1 MKNDIDFIPSG
12 DELKNLVSQQNC
24 SSTMINNL
32 LRERGLFC
40 GASDKSCTV
49 PNLITSLLSPDESFE
64 LLDSIK
70 TKEKLDKVNFRNF
83 NLKQDVD
90 LLEEVSGFIDAGMIV
105 KNGYINY
112 EITDFSDFTSL
123 DGKSNNAVIM
133 EFEICK
139 TDILDDWYITEK
151 FFKGSVEVK
160 KDNHNIT
167 DAPQLLMNVKLN
179 HTSPETKEI
188 AENVMALIEGH
199 LEKNNIIENSP
210 HRGRVLM
217 NDFENE
223 NRVKFLNE
231 LASLHIGYL
240 FYHQKID
247 DVHFNPD
254 HSTGY
259 ESQSDA
265 VTNFLEK
272 DIEQYRVK
280 GNLENIISIKWKHIH
295 PYVRV
300 TKVVASYTISHEN
313 YSGECKVAYEFSEY
327 GRKISVNPELCITF
341 INIKVKGASPS
352 KIHEIQSSIMR
363 EIELRKVELLAKYK
377 KITASEADADKD
389 VEADEDEDEEID
401 SDTESCE

>member
-24 SSTMINNL
+24 NSTMINNL
-32 LRERGLFC
+32 LKERGLFC
-40 GASDKSCTV
+40 GVAEKSGTV
-49 PNLITSLLSPDESFE
+49 PNLITSLLSPDESYD
-64 LLDSIK
+64 LLTSIK

-83 NLKQDVD
+83 NLTQDID
-90 LLEEVSGFIDAGMIV
+90 LLDEVSGFIDAGKIT
-105 KNGYINY
+105 KTGYINY
-112 EITDFSDFTSL
+112 EISDFSDFTSL
-123 DGKSNNAVIM
+123 DGRSNNSVIM

-151 FFKGSVEVK
+151 FFKGSVEIK
-160 KDNHNIT
+160 KDCNSIT
-167 DAPQLLMNVKLN
+167 GDSQLLMNVKLN

-188 AENVMALIEGH
+188 AENVISLIEGH
-199 LEKNNIIENSP
+199 LENNNIIEHSP
-210 HRGRVLM
+210 HRGKVLM
-217 NDFENE
+217 DDFENE
-223 NRVKFLNE
+223 KRVKFLNE

-259 ESQSDA
+259 EKQSDA

-272 DIEQYRVK
+272 DIDQYRVK

-300 TKVVASYTISHEN
+300 TKVVASYTISYES

-327 GRKISVNPELCITF
+327 GRKTPVNPELCITF

-352 KIHEIQSSIMR
+352 KIHDIQSNIMR
-363 EIELRKVELLAKYK
+363 EIELRKVELLTKYRRV
-377 KITASEADADKD
+377 AVSE
-389 VEADEDEDEEID
+389 
-401 SDTESCE
+401 SNC

>member
-1 MKNDIDFIPSG
+1 MKNDIDFIPCG

-32 LRERGLFC
+32 LKERGLFC
-40 GASDKSCTV
+40 GVSEKSGTV
-49 PNLITSLLSPDESFE
+49 PNLITSLLSPDESYD
-64 LLDSIK
+64 LLSNIK

-83 NLKQDVD
+83 DLKQDVD
-90 LLEEVSGFIDAGMIV
+90 LLEEVSGFVDVSKIT

-112 EITDFSDFTSL
+112 EISDFSDFTSL
-123 DGKSNNAVIM
+123 DGRSNNSVIM

-151 FFKGSVEVK
+151 FFKGSVEIK
-160 KDNHNIT
+160 KDFNSIT
-167 DAPQLLMNVKLN
+167 GDSQLLMNVKLN

-188 AENVMALIEGH
+188 AENVITLIEGH
-199 LEKNNIIENSP
+199 LENNNIIEHSP

-217 NDFENE
+217 DDFENE

-259 ESQSDA
+259 EKQSDA

-272 DIEQYRVK
+272 DIDQYRVK

-300 TKVVASYTISHEN
+300 TKVVASYTISYES

-327 GRKISVNPELCITF
+327 GRKTPVNPELCITF

-352 KIHEIQSSIMR
+352 KIHDIQSNIMR
-363 EIELRKVELLAKYK
+363 EIELRKVELLTKYRRV
-377 KITASEADADKD
+377 A
-389 VEADEDEDEEID
+389 
-401 SDTESCE
+401 DTESNS

>member
-24 SSTMINNL
+24 NSAMINNL
-32 LRERGLFC
+32 LKERGLFC
-40 GASDKSCTV
+40 GVSEKSSTV
-49 PNLITSLLSPDESFE
+49 PNLITSLLSPDESYD
-64 LLDSIK
+64 LLTSIK

-90 LLEEVSGFIDAGMIV
+90 LLEEVSGFVDVSKIT
-105 KNGYINY
+105 KNGYTNY
-112 EITDFSDFTSL
+112 EISDFSDFTSL
-123 DGKSNNAVIM
+123 DGRSNNSVIM

-151 FFKGSVEVK
+151 FFKGSVEIK
-160 KDNHNIT
+160 KDFNSIT
-167 DAPQLLMNVKLN
+167 GDSQLLMNVKLN
-179 HTSPETKEI
+179 HTSPETKDI
-188 AENVMALIEGH
+188 AENVITLIEGH
-199 LEKNNIIENSP
+199 LESNNIIEHSP

-217 NDFENE
+217 DDFENE
-223 NRVKFLNE
+223 KRVKFLKE
-231 LASLHIGYL
+231 LASLHVGYL

-259 ESQSDA
+259 EKQSDA

-272 DIEQYRVK
+272 DIDQYRVK

-300 TKVVASYTISHEN
+300 TKVVASYTISYES

-327 GRKISVNPELCITF
+327 GRKTPVNPELCITF

-352 KIHEIQSSIMR
+352 KIHDIQSNIMR
-363 EIELRKVELLAKYK
+363 EIELRKVELLTKYRR
-377 KITASEADADKD
+377 A
-389 VEADEDEDEEID
+389 V
-401 SDTESCE
+401 DTESNC

>member
-24 SSTMINNL
+24 NSTMINNL
-32 LRERGLFC
+32 LKERGLFC
-40 GASDKSCTV
+40 GVSEKSGTV
-49 PNLITSLLSPDESFE
+49 PNLITSLLSPDESYD
-64 LLDSIK
+64 LLTSIK

-83 NLKQDVD
+83 NLKQVVD
-90 LLEEVSGFIDAGMIV
+90 LLEEVSGFVDVGKIT

-112 EITDFSDFTSL
+112 EISDFSDFTSL
-123 DGKSNNAVIM
+123 DGRSNNSVIM

-151 FFKGSVEVK
+151 FFKGSVEIK
-160 KDNHNIT
+160 KDCNSIT
-167 DAPQLLMNVKLN
+167 GDSQLLMNVKLN

-188 AENVMALIEGH
+188 AENVITLIEGH
-199 LEKNNIIENSP
+199 LENNNIIEHSP

-217 NDFENE
+217 DDFENE
-223 NRVKFLNE
+223 KRVKFLNE

-259 ESQSDA
+259 EKQSDA

-272 DIEQYRVK
+272 DIDQYRVK

-300 TKVVASYTISHEN
+300 TKVVASYTISYES

-327 GRKISVNPELCITF
+327 GRKTPVNPELCITF

-352 KIHEIQSSIMR
+352 KIHDIQSNIMR
-363 EIELRKVELLAKYK
+363 EIELRKVELLTKYRRV
-377 KITASEADADKD
+377 AE
-389 VEADEDEDEEID
+389 
-401 SDTESCE
+401 TESNC

>member
-32 LRERGLFC
+32 LKERGLFC
-40 GASDKSCTV
+40 GVSEKSGTV
-49 PNLITSLLSPDESFE
+49 PNLITSLLSPDESYD
-64 LLDSIK
+64 LLSSIK

-83 NLKQDVD
+83 DLKQDVD
-90 LLEEVSGFIDAGMIV
+90 LLEEVSGFVDVGKIT

-112 EITDFSDFTSL
+112 EISDFSDFTSL
-123 DGKSNNAVIM
+123 DGRSNNSVIM

-139 TDILDDWYITEK
+139 IDILDDWYITEK
-151 FFKGSVEVK
+151 FFKGSVEIK
-160 KDNHNIT
+160 KDFNGIT
-167 DAPQLLMNVKLN
+167 GNSQLLMNVKLN

-188 AENVMALIEGH
+188 AENVITLIEGH
-199 LEKNNIIENSP
+199 LESNNIIEHSP

-217 NDFENE
+217 DDFENE

-259 ESQSDA
+259 EKQSDA

-272 DIEQYRVK
+272 DIDQYRVK
-280 GNLENIISIKWKHIH
+280 GNLENIISVKWKHIH

-300 TKVVASYTISHEN
+300 TKVVASYTISYES

-327 GRKISVNPELCITF
+327 GRKTPVNPELCITF

-352 KIHEIQSSIMR
+352 KIHDIQSNIMR
-363 EIELRKVELLAKYK
+363 EIELRKVELLTKYRRV
-377 KITASEADADKD
+377 A
-389 VEADEDEDEEID
+389 
-401 SDTESCE
+401 DTESNS

>member
-12 DELKNLVSQQNC
+12 DELKNLVSQQNS

-32 LRERGLFC
+32 LKERGLFC
-40 GASDKSCTV
+40 GVSEKSGTV
-49 PNLITSLLSPDESFE
+49 PNLITSLLSPDESYD
-64 LLDSIK
+64 LLSSIK

-83 NLKQDVD
+83 DLKQDVD
-90 LLEEVSGFIDAGMIV
+90 LLGEVSGFVDVSKIT

-112 EITDFSDFTSL
+112 EISDFSDFTSL
-123 DGKSNNAVIM
+123 DGRSNNSVIM
-133 EFEICK
+133 GFEICK

-151 FFKGSVEVK
+151 FFKGSVEIK
-160 KDNHNIT
+160 KDVNGIT
-167 DAPQLLMNVKLN
+167 GNSQLLMNVKLN

-188 AENVMALIEGH
+188 AENVITLIEEH
-199 LEKNNIIENSP
+199 LERNNIIEHSP

-217 NDFENE
+217 DDFENE

-259 ESQSDA
+259 EKQSDA

-272 DIEQYRVK
+272 DIDQYRVK

-300 TKVVASYTISHEN
+300 TKVVASYTISYES

-327 GRKISVNPELCITF
+327 GRKTPVNPELCITF

-352 KIHEIQSSIMR
+352 KIHDIQSNIMR
-363 EIELRKVELLAKYK
+363 EIELRKVELLTKYRK
-377 KITASEADADKD
+377 VADA
-389 VEADEDEDEEID
+389 
-401 SDTESCE
+401 ESNS

>member
-24 SSTMINNL
+24 NSTMINNL
-32 LRERGLFC
+32 LKERGLFC
-40 GASDKSCTV
+40 GVSEKSGTV
-49 PNLITSLLSPDESFE
+49 PNLITSLLSPDESYD
-64 LLDSIK
+64 LLTSIK

-90 LLEEVSGFIDAGMIV
+90 LLEEVSGFVDVGKIT

-112 EITDFSDFTSL
+112 EISDFSDFTSL
-123 DGKSNNAVIM
+123 DGRSNNSVIM

-151 FFKGSVEVK
+151 FFKGSVEIK
-160 KDNHNIT
+160 KDCNSIT
-167 DAPQLLMNVKLN
+167 GDSQLLMNVKLN

-188 AENVMALIEGH
+188 AENVITLIEGH
-199 LEKNNIIENSP
+199 LENNNIIEHSP

-217 NDFENE
+217 DDFENE
-223 NRVKFLNE
+223 KRVKFLNE

-259 ESQSDA
+259 EKQSDA

-272 DIEQYRVK
+272 DIDQYRVK

-300 TKVVASYTISHEN
+300 TKVVASYTISYES

-327 GRKISVNPELCITF
+327 GRKTPVNPELCITF

-352 KIHEIQSSIMR
+352 KIHDIQSNIMR
-363 EIELRKVELLAKYK
+363 EIELRKVELLTKYRRV
-377 KITASEADADKD
+377 AE
-389 VEADEDEDEEID
+389 
-401 SDTESCE
+401 TESNC

>member
-24 SSTMINNL
+24 SSSMINNIL
-32 LRERGLFC
+32 KERGLFC
-40 GASDKSCTV
+40 GVSEKSSTV
-49 PNLITSLLSPDESFE
+49 PNLITSLLSPDESYD
-64 LLDSIK
+64 LLSSIK

-83 NLKQDVD
+83 TLKQDID
-90 LLEEVSGFIDAGMIV
+90 LLGEVSGFIDADKIT
-105 KNGYINY
+105 KNDYINY
-112 EITDFSDFTSL
+112 QISDFSDFTSL
-123 DGKSNNAVIM
+123 DGKSNNSVIM

-160 KDNHNIT
+160 KDINNT
-167 DAPQLLMNVKLN
+167 TGDSQLLMNVKLN

-188 AENVMALIEGH
+188 AENVITLIEGH
-199 LEKNNIIENSP
+199 LENNNIIEHSP

-217 NDFENE
+217 DDFENE
-223 NRVKFLNE
+223 SRVRFLNE
-231 LASLHIGYL
+231 LASHHIGYL

-247 DVHFNPD
+247 DVHFSPD

-259 ESQSDA
+259 ENQSDA

-300 TKVVASYTISHEN
+300 TKVVASYTISYES

-327 GRKISVNPELCITF
+327 GRRASMNPELCITF

-352 KIHEIQSSIMR
+352 KIHEIQSNIMR
-363 EIELRKVELLAKYK
+363 EIELRKVDLLTKYRRV
-377 KITASEADADKD
+377 T
-389 VEADEDEDEEID
+389 
-401 SDTESCE
+401 DTESNS

>member
-32 LRERGLFC
+32 LKERGLFC
-40 GASDKSCTV
+40 GVSEKSGTV
-49 PNLITSLLSPDESFE
+49 PNLITSLLSPDESYD
-64 LLDSIK
+64 LLSSIK

-83 NLKQDVD
+83 DLKQDVD
-90 LLEEVSGFIDAGMIV
+90 LLEEVSGFVDVGKIT

-112 EITDFSDFTSL
+112 EISDFSDFTSL
-123 DGKSNNAVIM
+123 DGRSNNSVIM

-151 FFKGSVEVK
+151 FFKGSVEIK
-160 KDNHNIT
+160 KDFNGIT
-167 DAPQLLMNVKLN
+167 GNSQLLMNVKLN

-188 AENVMALIEGH
+188 AENVITLIEGH
-199 LEKNNIIENSP
+199 LESNNIIEHSP

-217 NDFENE
+217 DDFENE

-259 ESQSDA
+259 EKQSDA

-272 DIEQYRVK
+272 DIDQYRVK
-280 GNLENIISIKWKHIH
+280 GNLENIISVKWKHIH

-300 TKVVASYTISHEN
+300 TKVVASYTISYES

-327 GRKISVNPELCITF
+327 GRKTPVNPELCITF

-352 KIHEIQSSIMR
+352 KIHDIQSNIMR
-363 EIELRKVELLAKYK
+363 EIELRKVELLTKYRRV
-377 KITASEADADKD
+377 A
-389 VEADEDEDEEID
+389 
-401 SDTESCE
+401 DTESNS

>member
-32 LRERGLFC
+32 LKERGLFC
-40 GASDKSCTV
+40 GVSEKSGTV
-49 PNLITSLLSPDESFE
+49 PNLITSLLSPDESYD
-64 LLDSIK
+64 LLSSIK

-83 NLKQDVD
+83 DLKQDVD
-90 LLEEVSGFIDAGMIV
+90 LLEEVSGFVDVGKIT

-112 EITDFSDFTSL
+112 EISDFSDFTSL
-123 DGKSNNAVIM
+123 DGRSNNSVIM

-151 FFKGSVEVK
+151 FFKGSVEIK
-160 KDNHNIT
+160 KDFNGIT
-167 DAPQLLMNVKLN
+167 GNSQLLMNVKLN

-188 AENVMALIEGH
+188 AENVITLIEGH
-199 LEKNNIIENSP
+199 LESNNIIEHSP

-217 NDFENE
+217 DDFENE

-259 ESQSDA
+259 EKQSDA

-272 DIEQYRVK
+272 DIDQYRVK
-280 GNLENIISIKWKHIH
+280 GNLENIISVKWKHIH

-300 TKVVASYTISHEN
+300 TKVVASYTISYES

-327 GRKISVNPELCITF
+327 GRKTPVNPELCITF
-341 INIKVKGASPS
+341 INIKIKGASPS
-352 KIHEIQSSIMR
+352 KIHDIQSNIMR
-363 EIELRKVELLAKYK
+363 EIELRKVELLTKYRRV
-377 KITASEADADKD
+377 A
-389 VEADEDEDEEID
+389 
-401 SDTESCE
+401 DTESNS

>member
-1 MKNDIDFIPSG
+1 MRNDIDFIPSG

-24 SSTMINNL
+24 NSTMINNL
-32 LRERGLFC
+32 LKERGLFC
-40 GASDKSCTV
+40 GVSEKSGTV
-49 PNLITSLLSPDESFE
+49 PNLITSLLSPDESYD
-64 LLDSIK
+64 LLTSIK

-90 LLEEVSGFIDAGMIV
+90 LLEEVSGFVDVGKIT

-112 EITDFSDFTSL
+112 EISDFSDFTSL
-123 DGKSNNAVIM
+123 DGRSNNSVIM

-151 FFKGSVEVK
+151 FFKGSVEIK
-160 KDNHNIT
+160 KDLNSIT
-167 DAPQLLMNVKLN
+167 GDSQLLMNVKLN

-188 AENVMALIEGH
+188 AENVITLIEGH
-199 LEKNNIIENSP
+199 LENNNIIEHSP

-217 NDFENE
+217 DDFENE
-223 NRVKFLNE
+223 KRVKFLNE

-259 ESQSDA
+259 EKQSDA

-272 DIEQYRVK
+272 DIDQYRVK

-300 TKVVASYTISHEN
+300 TKVVASYTISFES

-327 GRKISVNPELCITF
+327 GRKIPVNPELCITF

-352 KIHEIQSSIMR
+352 KIHDIQSSIMR
-363 EIELRKVELLAKYK
+363 EIELRKVELLTKYRRVAD
-377 KITASEADADKD
+377 TASN
-389 VEADEDEDEEID
+389 
-401 SDTESCE
+401 C

>member
-24 SSTMINNL
+24 NSTMINNL
-32 LRERGLFC
+32 LKERGLFC
-40 GASDKSCTV
+40 GVSEKSGTV
-49 PNLITSLLSPDESFE
+49 PNLITSLLSPDESYD
-64 LLDSIK
+64 LLTSIK

-83 NLKQDVD
+83 NLKKDVD
-90 LLEEVSGFIDAGMIV
+90 LLEEISGFVDVGKIT

-112 EITDFSDFTSL
+112 EISDFSDFTSL
-123 DGKSNNAVIM
+123 DGRSNNSVIM

-151 FFKGSVEVK
+151 FFKGSVEIK
-160 KDNHNIT
+160 KDCNKIT
-167 DAPQLLMNVKLN
+167 GDSQLLMNVKLN

-188 AENVMALIEGH
+188 AENVLTLIEGH
-199 LEKNNIIENSP
+199 LENNNVIEHSP

-217 NDFENE
+217 DDFENE
-223 NRVKFLNE
+223 KRVKFLNE

-259 ESQSDA
+259 EKQSDA

-272 DIEQYRVK
+272 DIDQYRVK

-300 TKVVASYTISHEN
+300 TKVVASYTISYES

-327 GRKISVNPELCITF
+327 GRKPPVNPELCITF

-352 KIHEIQSSIMR
+352 KIYDIQSKIMR
-363 EIELRKVELLAKYK
+363 EIELRKVELLTKYRRV
-377 KITASEADADKD
+377 A
-389 VEADEDEDEEID
+389 
-401 SDTESCE
+401 DTESNC

>member
-1 MKNDIDFIPSG
+1 
-12 DELKNLVSQQNC
+12 
-24 SSTMINNL
+24 MINNL
-32 LRERGLFC
+32 LKERGLFC
-40 GASDKSCTV
+40 GVSEKSGTV
-49 PNLITSLLSPDESFE
+49 PNLITSLLSPDESYD
-64 LLDSIK
+64 LLTSIK

-83 NLKQDVD
+83 NLKQDID
-90 LLEEVSGFIDAGMIV
+90 LLGEVSGFVDVGKIT

-112 EITDFSDFTSL
+112 EISDFSDFTSL
-123 DGKSNNAVIM
+123 DGRSNNSVIM

-151 FFKGSVEVK
+151 FFKGSVEIK
-160 KDNHNIT
+160 KDFNGIT
-167 DAPQLLMNVKLN
+167 GDPQLLMNVKLN

-188 AENVMALIEGH
+188 AENVITLIEGH
-199 LEKNNIIENSP
+199 LERNNIIEHSP
-210 HRGRVLM
+210 HRGKVLM
-217 NDFENE
+217 DDFENE
-223 NRVKFLNE
+223 KRVKFLKE

-259 ESQSDA
+259 EKQSDA

-272 DIEQYRVK
+272 DIDQYRVK

-300 TKVVASYTISHEN
+300 TKVVASYTISYES

-327 GRKISVNPELCITF
+327 GRKIPVNPELCITF

-352 KIHEIQSSIMR
+352 KIHDIQSNIMR
-363 EIELRKVELLAKYK
+363 EIELRKVELLTKYRRV
-377 KITASEADADKD
+377 A
-389 VEADEDEDEEID
+389 
-401 SDTESCE
+401 DTE

>member
-24 SSTMINNL
+24 NSTMINNL
-32 LRERGLFC
+32 LKERGLFC
-40 GASDKSCTV
+40 GVSEKSGTV
-49 PNLITSLLSPDESFE
+49 PNLITSLLSPDESYD
-64 LLDSIK
+64 LLTSIK

-90 LLEEVSGFIDAGMIV
+90 LLEEVSGFVDVGKIT

-112 EITDFSDFTSL
+112 EISDFSDFTSL
-123 DGKSNNAVIM
+123 DGRSNNSVIM

-151 FFKGSVEVK
+151 FFKGSVEIK
-160 KDNHNIT
+160 KDLNSIT
-167 DAPQLLMNVKLN
+167 GDSQLLMNVKLN

-188 AENVMALIEGH
+188 AENVITLIEGH
-199 LEKNNIIENSP
+199 LENNNIIEHSP

-217 NDFENE
+217 DDFENE
-223 NRVKFLNE
+223 KRVKFLNE

-259 ESQSDA
+259 EKQSDA

-272 DIEQYRVK
+272 DIDQYRVK

-300 TKVVASYTISHEN
+300 TKVVASYTISYES

-327 GRKISVNPELCITF
+327 GRKIPVNPELCITF

-352 KIHEIQSSIMR
+352 KIHDIQSSIMR
-363 EIELRKVELLAKYK
+363 EIELRKVELLTKYRRVAD
-377 KITASEADADKD
+377 TASN
-389 VEADEDEDEEID
+389 
-401 SDTESCE
+401 C

>member
-24 SSTMINNL
+24 SSSMINNIL
-32 LRERGLFC
+32 KERGLFC
-40 GASDKSCTV
+40 GVSEKSSTV
-49 PNLITSLLSPDESFE
+49 PNLITSLLSPDESYD
-64 LLDSIK
+64 LLSSIK

-83 NLKQDVD
+83 TLKQDID
-90 LLEEVSGFIDAGMIV
+90 LLGEVSGFIDADKIT
-105 KNGYINY
+105 KNDYINY
-112 EITDFSDFTSL
+112 QISDFSDFTSL
-123 DGKSNNAVIM
+123 DGKSNNSVIM

-160 KDNHNIT
+160 KDINNT
-167 DAPQLLMNVKLN
+167 TGDSQLLMNVKLN

-188 AENVMALIEGH
+188 AENVITLIEGH
-199 LEKNNIIENSP
+199 LENNNIIEHSP

-217 NDFENE
+217 DDFENE
-223 NRVKFLNE
+223 SRVRFLNE
-231 LASLHIGYL
+231 LASHHIGYL

-247 DVHFNPD
+247 DVHFSPD

-259 ESQSDA
+259 ENQSDA

-300 TKVVASYTISHEN
+300 TKVVASYTISYES

-327 GRKISVNPELCITF
+327 GRRAPMNPELCITF

-352 KIHEIQSSIMR
+352 KIHEIQSNIMR
-363 EIELRKVELLAKYK
+363 EIELRKVDLLTKYRRV
-377 KITASEADADKD
+377 T
-389 VEADEDEDEEID
+389 
-401 SDTESCE
+401 DTESNS

>member
-24 SSTMINNL
+24 NSTMINNL
-32 LRERGLFC
+32 LKERGLFC
-40 GASDKSCTV
+40 GVSEKSGTV
-49 PNLITSLLSPDESFE
+49 PNLITSLLSPDESYD
-64 LLDSIK
+64 LLTSIK

-83 NLKQDVD
+83 NLKQDID
-90 LLEEVSGFIDAGMIV
+90 LLDEVSGFVDVGKIT

-112 EITDFSDFTSL
+112 EISDFSDFTSL
-123 DGKSNNAVIM
+123 DGRSNNSVIM

-151 FFKGSVEVK
+151 FFKGSVEIK
-160 KDNHNIT
+160 KDLNSIT
-167 DAPQLLMNVKLN
+167 GDSQLLMNVKLN

-188 AENVMALIEGH
+188 AENVITLIEGH
-199 LEKNNIIENSP
+199 LENNNIIEHSP

-217 NDFENE
+217 DDFENE
-223 NRVKFLNE
+223 KRVKFLNE

-259 ESQSDA
+259 EKQSDA

-272 DIEQYRVK
+272 DIDQYRVK

-300 TKVVASYTISHEN
+300 TKVVASYTISFES

-327 GRKISVNPELCITF
+327 GRKIPVNPELCITF

-352 KIHEIQSSIMR
+352 KIHDIQSSIMR
-363 EIELRKVELLAKYK
+363 EIELRKVELLTKYRRV
-377 KITASEADADKD
+377 A
-389 VEADEDEDEEID
+389 
-401 SDTESCE
+401 DTESNS

>member
-24 SSTMINNL
+24 NSTMINNL
-32 LRERGLFC
+32 LKERGLFC
-40 GASDKSCTV
+40 GVSEKSGTV
-49 PNLITSLLSPDESFE
+49 PNLITSLLSPDESYD
-64 LLDSIK
+64 LLTSIK

-90 LLEEVSGFIDAGMIV
+90 LLEEVSGFVDVGKIT

-112 EITDFSDFTSL
+112 EISDFSDFTSL
-123 DGKSNNAVIM
+123 DGRSNNSVIM

-151 FFKGSVEVK
+151 FFKGSVEIK
-160 KDNHNIT
+160 KDLNSIT
-167 DAPQLLMNVKLN
+167 GDSQLLMNVKLN

-188 AENVMALIEGH
+188 AENVITLIEGH
-199 LEKNNIIENSP
+199 LENNNIIEHSP

-217 NDFENE
+217 DDFENE
-223 NRVKFLNE
+223 KRVKFLNE

-259 ESQSDA
+259 EKQSDA

-272 DIEQYRVK
+272 DIDQYRVK

-300 TKVVASYTISHEN
+300 TKVVASYTISYES

-327 GRKISVNPELCITF
+327 GRKIPVNPELCITF

-352 KIHEIQSSIMR
+352 KIHDIQSSIMR
-363 EIELRKVELLAKYK
+363 EIELRKVELLTKYRRVAD
-377 KITASEADADKD
+377 TALN
-389 VEADEDEDEEID
+389 
-401 SDTESCE
+401 C

>member
-24 SSTMINNL
+24 TSTMINTL
-32 LRERGLFC
+32 LKERGLFC
-40 GASDKSCTV
+40 GVSEKSGTV
-49 PNLITSLLSPDESFE
+49 PNLITSLLSPDESYE
-64 LLDSIK
+64 LLSSIK

-90 LLEEVSGFIDAGMIV
+90 LLEQVSGFIDVSKIT

-112 EITDFSDFTSL
+112 EISDFSDFTSI
-123 DGKSNNAVIM
+123 DGKSNNSVIM

-139 TDILDDWYITEK
+139 TDILDDWFITEK

-160 KDNHNIT
+160 KEINSTNGDV
-167 DAPQLLMNVKLN
+167 QLLMNVKLN

-188 AENVMALIEGH
+188 AENVITLIEGH
-199 LEKNNIIENSP
+199 LEDNNIIEHSP

-217 NDFENE
+217 DDFENE
-223 NRVKFLNE
+223 NRVRFLKD

-240 FYHQKID
+240 FYHKKID

-254 HSTGY
+254 HSAGY
-259 ESQSDA
+259 ENQPDA

-280 GNLENIISIKWKHIH
+280 GNLENIISVKWKHIH

-300 TKVVASYTISHEN
+300 TKVVASYTISYES
-313 YSGECKVAYEFSEY
+313 YTGECKVAYEFSEY
-327 GRKISVNPELCITF
+327 GRKAPQNPELCITF
-341 INIKVKGASPS
+341 INIKVKGASPN
-352 KIHEIQSSIMR
+352 KLHEIQNSIMR
-363 EIELRKVELLAKYK
+363 EIELRKVELLTKYRK
-377 KITASEADADKD
+377 SVT
-389 VEADEDEDEEID
+389 EDS
-401 SDTESCE
+401 SDI